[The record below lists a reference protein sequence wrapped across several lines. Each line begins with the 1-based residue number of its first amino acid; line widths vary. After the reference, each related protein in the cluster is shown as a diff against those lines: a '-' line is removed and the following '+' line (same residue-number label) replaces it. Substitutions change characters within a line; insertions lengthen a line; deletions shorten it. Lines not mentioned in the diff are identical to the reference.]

1 MVKACDIKKIDSGV
15 SVSPNSVDE
24 TTDLNNTSSDNL
36 HSVSSVERRRQV
48 NRYHTLSNKSNSSKR
63 KNLRYNIDKY
73 KLSKSDRKI
82 KRRLQQQ
89 ETPTPSE
96 KVSIWH
102 RDIFMVTPKQLK
114 GRTGS
119 STVPHPRSCV
129 CRSCLAQ
136 YGTYQYYTRAMRDQ
150 RETRTTP
157 RESTRESRSAPR
169 ESKSQITR
177 ASSSKKH
184 TRQSSMYISHKADEP
199 LFSRSSSCT
208 DSSLQVSKPKAFVDK
223 RWCVC
228 VVIAILFVGT
238 FAAAGI
244 YFGYEYLKTNQ
255 PIKER
260 VYGGQFRVTNGKQ
273 VNDPGSIFH
282 MQQTEEFRKKI
293 HYLLNNSPI
302 AKTYK
307 GTEVFLL
314 ESDSGGI
321 LNAVHFNL
329 HFDSDQKTRL
339 FAKEI
344 QSILEESLAITNAI
358 PEVDISSLEIH
369 ERRQQLYP
377 HKKKLFPG
385 QEQRRPSFPL
395 KDNIEYPIDRN
406 VPRQCTPVQSGY
418 CSNLPYNLTTYPNML
433 DHTSI
438 DEVDMVID
446 QIKQVVDSGCYPLAY
461 ELLCQVVQ
469 PVCYNDRIVKPC
481 VVFCQEFMTA
491 CDGFIP
497 KGLLDNLKCNSLPT
511 EADGPG
517 ACISKPG
524 CVGEMR
530 ESGHGA
536 RVCDGVVDCP
546 DFSDE
551 LYCDYC
557 PEKHFHCGVGKMC
570 IDKEKMCDG
579 VEDCDNGA
587 DEKGCLSLA
596 PRLSVGS
603 YIHQYHDE
611 GYLLYQ
617 HNGRAGKVCIEGLNK
632 TVPEDQIEIVIERLA
647 NSTCRAL
654 EYRKMSWAAVGQDEE
669 LEDIQYVGIMTLQDS
684 DTFQPMECPSKMVV
698 RMECDELECGRRP
711 ANVHGK
717 ISDSNEIEVDGADI
731 TAKHGDWPWHVSLFK
746 EGTHVCD
753 GTLIDKQW
761 IMSTKSCFQGQQR
774 AKWTAQLA
782 SVRLSSRAPW
792 EQERRIIGMVASPVE
807 SHSIVI
813 LKLDKEVVFSD
824 FARPVCLPATDSWVQ
839 RNDSN
844 CVSLGWDIDQGQLQV
859 VQLDMVDKAQCED
872 KTEVNV
878 NTICME
884 EAESEKCNGEVVAG
898 SGLMCQAAGEWHLVG
913 VSAWRKGC
921 GKVGERPRLYEK
933 VSLTSDWANTVIKQD
948 RDKANEKIPRRRLGR

>member
-1 MVKACDIKKIDSGV
+1 VGREKDTNHIKDIAHQGNRELTD
-15 SVSPNSVDE
+15 SVDIE
-24 TTDLNNTSSDNL
+24 
-36 HSVSSVERRRQV
+36 
-48 NRYHTLSNKSNSSKR
+48 
-63 KNLRYNIDKY
+63 
-73 KLSKSDRKI
+73 KI
-82 KRRLQQQ
+82 
-89 ETPTPSE
+89 S
-96 KVSIWH
+96 
-102 RDIFMVTPKQLK
+102 
-114 GRTGS
+114 
-119 STVPHPRSCV
+119 
-129 CRSCLAQ
+129 
-136 YGTYQYYTRAMRDQ
+136 
-150 RETRTTP
+150 TRTKEDTTYKERLP
-157 RESTRESRSAPR
+157 ESSE
-169 ESKSQITR
+169 
-177 ASSSKKH
+177 
-184 TRQSSMYISHKADEP
+184 YISHKADEP

-208 DSSLQVSKPKAFVDK
+208 DSSLQVPKSKGLADK

-228 VVIAILFVGT
+228 IGIAILFVGT

-244 YFGYEYLKTNQ
+244 YFGYEYLKANQ
-255 PIKER
+255 PLKER
-260 VYGGQFRVTNGKQ
+260 VYGGQFKVLNGKQ

-293 HYLLNNSPI
+293 HYLLNSSPI
-302 AKTYK
+302 SETYK

-314 ESDSGGI
+314 ERNSGGN
-321 LNAVHFNL
+321 LSAVHFNL
-329 HFDSDQKTRL
+329 HFDSDPKTRI

-344 QSILEESLAITNAI
+344 QMILENSLTDSNAI
-358 PEVDISSLEIH
+358 PEVDISSLEVH
-369 ERRQQLYP
+369 ERRH

-385 QEQRRPSFPL
+385 QEQRRPSYPM
-395 KDNIEYPIDRN
+395 KDNRQFPIDRN
-406 VPRQCTPVQSGY
+406 VPRQCSPVESGY

-438 DEVDMVID
+438 DQVDMVID
-446 QIKQVVDSGCYPLAY
+446 QIKSVVDSGCYPLAY

-481 VVFCQEFMTA
+481 VVFCQEFMRS

-497 KGLLDNLKCNSLPT
+497 KGLLDNLNCNELPT

-524 CVGEMR
+524 CVGKMR
-530 ESGHGA
+530 ESGFGG

-557 PEKHFHCGVGKMC
+557 PEKHFHCGVGKRC

-579 VEDCDNGA
+579 VDDCENGA

-596 PRLSVGS
+596 PKLSVGS
-603 YIHQYHDE
+603 YIHQYHNE

-617 HNGRAGKVCIEGLNK
+617 QNGRAGKVCTEGLNQ
-632 TVPEDQIEIVIERLA
+632 TVADDQVEIVIERLA

-654 EYRKMSWAAVGQDEE
+654 EYRKMSWAVVGKDEE
-669 LEDIQYVGIMTLQDS
+669 LEDIQYVGITKLQES
-684 DTFQPMECPSKMVV
+684 EAFEPMECPSKMVV
-698 RMECDELECGRRP
+698 RMECDDLECGRRP

-717 ISDSNEIEVDGADI
+717 IINSNEIEMDETDI

-761 IMSTKSCFQGQQR
+761 VMSTKSCFQGQQR

-782 SVRLSSRAPW
+782 SIRLSSRAPW

-824 FARPVCLPATDSWVQ
+824 FARPVCLPAADNWVG

-844 CVSLGWDIDQGQLQV
+844 CVSLGWDVDAGQLQV
-859 VQLDMVDKAQCED
+859 LELDQVDVAQCED

-884 EAESEKCNGEVVAG
+884 EAESEKCKGEVVAG

-933 VSLTSDWANTVIKQD
+933 VSLTSDWAHTVIQQD
-948 RDKANEKIPRRRLGR
+948 REKATKRIPRRRLGR

>member
-1 MVKACDIKKIDSGV
+1 VKSCDTKKIDSGV

-36 HSVSSVERRRQV
+36 HSVSSVERRRQL
-48 NRYHTLSNKSNSSKR
+48 NKYHTLSNKSTSSKR
-63 KNLRYNIDKY
+63 KKLRYNIDKY
-73 KLSKSDRKI
+73 KLSKSERKI

-114 GRTGS
+114 GRTS
-119 STVPHPRSCV
+119 SATGHPRSCV
-129 CRSCLAQ
+129 CRSCLAA
-136 YGTYQYYTRAMRDQ
+136 YGTYQYYSRAMRDQ

-157 RESTRESRSAPR
+157 RDSQRESRNITR
-169 ESKSQITR
+169 ESKSQSTR
-177 ASSSKKH
+177 IPSSKKH
-184 TRQSSMYISHKADEP
+184 SRQSSMYISHKADEP

-208 DSSLQVSKPKAFVDK
+208 DSSLQVSKSNSFVDK

-228 VVIAILFVGT
+228 VGIAILFVGT

-260 VYGGQFRVTNGKQ
+260 VYGGQFRVKNGEQ

-282 MQQTEEFRKKI
+282 MQQTEKFRKKL
-293 HYLLNNSPI
+293 HYLLNASPI
-302 AKTYK
+302 SKTYK

-314 ESDSGGI
+314 ESDPDGI
-321 LNAVHFNL
+321 LSTVHFNL
-329 HFDSDQKTRL
+329 HFDSDLKTRL

-344 QSILEESLAITNAI
+344 QSILEESLAVSNAI
-358 PEVDISSLEIH
+358 PQVEISSLEIH

-377 HKKKLFPG
+377 SRKKLYPG
-385 QEQRRPSFPL
+385 QEEQPSYNLQDTREFS
-395 KDNIEYPIDRN
+395 IDRN
-406 VPRQCTPVQSGY
+406 IPRQCSPVHSGY

-433 DHTSI
+433 HHTSI
-438 DEVDMVID
+438 DQVDAVID
-446 QIKQVVDSGCYPLAY
+446 QIKEVVDSGCYPLAY

-481 VVFCQEFMTA
+481 VMFCQEFMNA
-491 CDGFIP
+491 CEGYIP
-497 KGLLDNLKCNSLPT
+497 KGLLDNLKCKTLPT

-530 ESGHGA
+530 ENGLGS

-557 PEKHFHCGVGKMC
+557 PEKHFHCGVGKRC
-570 IDKEKMCDG
+570 IDKEKMCDS
-579 VEDCDNGA
+579 VEDCENGA

-596 PRLSVGS
+596 PKLSVGS
-603 YIHQYHDE
+603 YIHQYHNE

-654 EYRKMSWAAVGQDEE
+654 EYRKMSWAAVGRDEE
-669 LEDIQYVGIMTLQDS
+669 LEEIQYVGITALQDS
-684 DTFQPMECPSKMVV
+684 DNFQPMECPSKMVV
-698 RMECDELECGRRP
+698 RMECDDLECGRRP

-717 ISDSNEIEVDGADI
+717 IGDSNEINTNENDI
-731 TAKHGDWPWHVSLFK
+731 TAKHGDWPWHVALFK

-753 GTLIDKQW
+753 GTLIDKRW
-761 IMSTKSCFQGQQR
+761 VMSTKSCFQGQQR
-774 AKWTAQLA
+774 AKWTAKLA
-782 SVRLSSRAPW
+782 SVRLSNRAPW

-824 FARPVCLPATDSWVQ
+824 FARPVCLPAADNWVT

-844 CVSLGWDIDQGQLQV
+844 CVSLGWDTDAGQLQV
-859 VQLDMVDKAQCED
+859 LALNQVDKAQCED

-884 EAESEKCNGEVVAG
+884 ETESEKCKGEVVAG

-933 VSLTSDWANTVIKQD
+933 VSLTSEWAHTVINQD
-948 RDKANEKIPRRRLGR
+948 REKASPKVPRRRLGR

>member
-1 MVKACDIKKIDSGV
+1 MSRNSESANVNMDRDHHRSKEKDRKRSRHSRSRSGHRCSRQVKHHAPHCRKSSLSSS
-15 SVSPNSVDE
+15 SVIAN
-24 TTDLNNTSSDNL
+24 SDNSEVTHNQL
-36 HSVSSVERRRQV
+36 SSSVNQSKWEQKRQQ
-48 NRYHTLSNKSNSSKR
+48 
-63 KNLRYNIDKY
+63 
-73 KLSKSDRKI
+73 
-82 KRRLQQQ
+82 LQQQ
-89 ETPTPSE
+89 HQQKQIGTRE
-96 KVSIWH
+96 KDTSLVKDNSH
-102 RDIFMVTPKQLK
+102 QLK
-114 GRTGS
+114 
-119 STVPHPRSCV
+119 
-129 CRSCLAQ
+129 
-136 YGTYQYYTRAMRDQ
+136 
-150 RETRTTP
+150 RE
-157 RESTRESRSAPR
+157 
-169 ESKSQITR
+169 I
-177 ASSSKKH
+177 SSKVEVEKNNPRAKEEPMYKH
-184 TRQSSMYISHKADEP
+184 EERLPESSEYISHKADEP

-208 DSSLQVSKPKAFVDK
+208 DSSLQVSKSNSFVDK

-228 VVIAILFVGT
+228 VGIAILFVGT

-260 VYGGQFRVTNGKQ
+260 VYGGQFRVKNGEQ

-282 MQQTEEFRKKI
+282 MQQTEKFRKKL
-293 HYLLNNSPI
+293 HYLLNSSPI
-302 AKTYK
+302 SKTYK

-314 ESDSGGI
+314 ESDPDGI
-321 LNAVHFNL
+321 LSTVHFNL
-329 HFDSDQKTRL
+329 HFDSDLKTRL

-344 QSILEESLAITNAI
+344 QSILEESLAVSNAI
-358 PEVDISSLEIH
+358 PQVEISSLEIH

-377 HKKKLFPG
+377 SRKKLYPG
-385 QEQRRPSFPL
+385 QEEQPSYNLQDTREFS
-395 KDNIEYPIDRN
+395 IDRN
-406 VPRQCTPVQSGY
+406 IPRQCSPVHSGY

-433 DHTSI
+433 RHTSI
-438 DEVDMVID
+438 SQVDAVID
-446 QIKQVVDSGCYPLAY
+446 QIKEVVDSGCYPLAY

-481 VVFCQEFMTA
+481 VMFCQEFMNA
-491 CDGFIP
+491 CEGYIP
-497 KGLLDNLKCNSLPT
+497 KGLLDNLKCNTLPT

-530 ESGHGA
+530 ENGLGS

-557 PEKHFHCGVGKMC
+557 PEKHFHCGVGKRC

-579 VEDCDNGA
+579 VEDCENGA

-596 PRLSVGS
+596 PKLSVGS
-603 YIHQYHDE
+603 YIHQYHNE

-632 TVPEDQIEIVIERLA
+632 TLPEDQIEIVIERLA

-654 EYRKMSWAAVGQDEE
+654 EYRKMSWVAVGRDEE
-669 LEDIQYVGIMTLQDS
+669 IEEIQYVGITALQDS
-684 DTFQPMECPSKMVV
+684 DNFQSMECPSKMVV
-698 RMECDELECGRRP
+698 RMECDDLECGRRP

-717 ISDSNEIEVDGADI
+717 IGDSNEIITNENDI
-731 TAKHGDWPWHVSLFK
+731 TAKHGDWPWHVALFK

-753 GTLIDKQW
+753 GTLIDKRW
-761 IMSTKSCFQGQQR
+761 VMSTKSCFQGQQR
-774 AKWTAQLA
+774 AKWTAKLA
-782 SVRLSSRAPW
+782 SVRLSNRAPW

-824 FARPVCLPATDSWVQ
+824 FARPVCLPATDNWVT

-844 CVSLGWDIDQGQLQV
+844 CVSLGWDTDAGQLQV
-859 VQLDMVDKAQCED
+859 LALNQVDKAQCED

-884 EAESEKCNGEVVAG
+884 ETESEKCKGEVVAG

-933 VSLTSDWANTVIKQD
+933 VSLTSEWAHTVINQD
-948 RDKANEKIPRRRLGR
+948 REKASPKVPRRRLGR